1 MHINT
6 YIFIHIHAL
15 CKKYIY
21 ADTQILLGSHLNG
34 LQLYESLLLY
44 RDIYVICENKT
55 YRPN

>member
-1 MHINT
+1 MHDDLYMFMIYADK
-6 YIFIHIHAL
+6 YIYIYIHIHAL

-44 RDIYVICENKT
+44 RDI
-55 YRPN
+55 